1 MAEFLSTLCAQAQ
14 AAQIAHQETVA
25 LVQLAEMRLGTAH
38 IHWINA
44 VNMSQMLDMEHAK
57 LLAEAKQVYH
67 SISGH
72 AILEQRLQQL
82 HCQQLHAQQ
91 VVNSLHAQLGH
102 MHHMVQS
109 SQEHEAFSHATAES
123 ITRCFNESE
132 AAARGFAA
140 GGGGG
145 LPRGN
150 P

>member
-1 MAEFLSTLCAQAQ
+1 MEEFLSTLCAHAQ
-14 AAQIAHQETVA
+14 AVQIAHQETVA
-25 LVQLAEMRLGTAH
+25 LVQLTEMRLGTVH
-38 IHWINA
+38 THWINA

-67 SISGH
+67 NISGH

-82 HCQQLHAQQ
+82 NCQKFHAQQ

-109 SQEHEAFSHATAES
+109 SQEHEAFSRATAES
-123 ITRCFNESE
+123 ITRCFKGFE

-145 LPRGN
+145 LPPGN